1 MIKFR
6 LDESECYPVYVVDT
20 YVKSINLEVE
30 MSQED
35 YDEWQ
40 KCEEL
45 FQYWQDKLGDLYA
58 ETRRKKND

>member
-6 LDESECYPVYVVDT
+6 LSEDEWYPVYVVDT
-20 YVKSINLEVE
+20 YAKSINREVE

-40 KCEEL
+40 KCEER
-45 FQYWQDKLGDLYA
+45 FQYWQDRVGDLYIEA
-58 ETRRKKND
+58 RKKK